1 MFIAMM
7 WLRARGDGKV
17 NVQVKKENIRFTEE
31 DGEDSKQK
39 TLSTWLSTRIS
50 THIITRV
57 DGFWLYT

>member
-1 MFIAMM
+1 MM
-7 WLRARGDGKV
+7 WLRARGDGKI

-31 DGEDSKQK
+31 NGEGSKQK

-57 DGFWLYT
+57 VGFWLYT

>member
-1 MFIAMM
+1 MM

-17 NVQVKKENIRFTEE
+17 NVQVKKENICFTEE

-57 DGFWLYT
+57 VGFWLYT